1 MGAAYLVEDSTMTR
15 PVFLLFILACSG
27 QTTSR
32 GKPAVETASL
42 TPSSPPSIATAD
54 TATVDLPL
62 ALHSQLYVE
71 HDATIY
77 ARSAGVVESI
87 LVDLGSRVAPGQH
100 MARLESTDQ
109 RIALDQAQE
118 QFSNARQMVQRQ
130 RTLKAGGFITQADS
144 ERVELEFR
152 EAELGLKKAQ
162 RDYDLTIIVAPFAG
176 VVTSR
181 SARSQRLVNPGDS
194 LFRVTGLRPV
204 LAAVH
209 VPETSA
215 AKIDVGTEATVVALD
230 GREAP
235 ARVIRA
241 APVLDPASGTREIIL
256 QLTGNQTRLI
266 PGSNVTVR
274 LGSERRH
281 VVAIPRNAVA
291 PDGYALVW
299 ANDKTTLR
307 AVTLGSAIDDERIEV
322 VSGLSAGEKI
332 VRNGP

>member
-1 MGAAYLVEDSTMTR
+1 
-15 PVFLLFILACSG
+15 
-27 QTTSR
+27 
-32 GKPAVETASL
+32 
-42 TPSSPPSIATAD
+42 
-54 TATVDLPL
+54 
-62 ALHSQLYVE
+62 
-71 HDATIY
+71 
-77 ARSAGVVESI
+77 
-87 LVDLGSRVAPGQH
+87 
-100 MARLESTDQ
+100 
-109 RIALDQAQE
+109 
-118 QFSNARQMVQRQ
+118 MVQRQ

-162 RDYDLTIIVAPFAG
+162 RDYDLTIIVAPFGG

-256 QLTGNQTRLI
+256 QLTGSQTRLI

-281 VVAIPRNAVA
+281 VVAVPRNAVA

>member
-1 MGAAYLVEDSTMTR
+1 MRL
-15 PVFLLFILACSG
+15 PIFLLFTIACSG

-42 TPSSPPSIATAD
+42 TPGSQPAIFTAD
-54 TATVDLPL
+54 TTTVELPL
-62 ALHSQLYVE
+62 ALHSQLYVD

-109 RIALDQAQE
+109 RIALDQARDK
-118 QFSNARQMVQRQ
+118 FDNARQMVQRQ

-181 SARSQRLVNPGDS
+181 PARPQRLVNPGDS
-194 LFRVTGLRPV
+194 LFRVTALRPV
-204 LAAVH
+204 LASVH

-215 AKIDVGTEATVVALD
+215 ARIDVGAEATVVALD
-230 GREAP
+230 GRQAP

-241 APVLDPASGTREIIL
+241 APVLDPASGTREIVL
-256 QLTGNQTRLI
+256 QLTGNQGRLL

-274 LGSERRH
+274 LGSERRQ
-281 VVAIPRNAVA
+281 VVAIPRTAVA

>member
-1 MGAAYLVEDSTMTR
+1 MGAACLVEDSAMRR
-15 PVFLLFILACSG
+15 PIFLLFTLACSG

-32 GKPAVETASL
+32 AKPAVETGSL
-42 TPSSPPSIATAD
+42 TASSPSIATAD

-77 ARSAGVVESI
+77 ARSPGVVESI
-87 LVDLGSRVAPGQH
+87 LVDLGSRVTAGQR
-100 MARLESTDQ
+100 MARLESADQ

-118 QFSNARQMVQRQ
+118 KLTNARQMVQRQ

-176 VVTSR
+176 MVTSR

-215 AKIDVGTEATVVALD
+215 AKIDVGTKATVVALD

-256 QLTGNQTRLI
+256 QLTGSQTRLI

-281 VVAIPRNAVA
+281 VVAVPRNAIA